1 MKVRPAA
8 EAARPRPEAISD
20 PDEAPLPRRHF
31 GRREADDYGVAD
43 PFHVAGGRG
52 HAGPPPILLR
62 LPTMAAYAASRHLRS
77 LRDRLYLA
85 SIAGL
90 VLALYGYLFSSK
102 LVLHLGAVVVIAAN
116 AGMLVVGLAY
126 LVSLPFKESLGHGL
140 ANLLIPG
147 YAVYYWATRWH
158 RMRRPVRNTVA
169 AFVPILLVG
178 LAYLAYEEAPA
189 VESAVER
196 ELPGIERELPELER
210 KLDDALGVP
219 ADGAPKPEEATTP

>member
-1 MKVRPAA
+1 MV
-8 EAARPRPEAISD
+8 
-20 PDEAPLPRRHF
+20 
-31 GRREADDYGVAD
+31 
-43 PFHVAGGRG
+43 
-52 HAGPPPILLR
+52 
-62 LPTMAAYAASRHLRS
+62 AYAASRHLRS
-77 LRDRLYLA
+77 LRDQLYLA

-90 VLALYGYLFSSK
+90 VLALYGYLFSSR

-126 LVSLPFKESLGHGL
+126 LVSLPFKESPGHGL

-158 RMRRPVRNTVA
+158 RMRRPVRNTFA
-169 AFVPILLVG
+169 AFAPILLVV

-196 ELPGIERELPELER
+196 EFPAIERELPELER
-210 KLDDALGVP
+210 ELDEALGVP
-219 ADGAPKPEEATTP
+219 ADGAPKPEGATPP